1 TTGNGTLTFDAAT
14 DCTITQV
21 DGQTVTVSCSGVVS
35 DLTDCVATVE
45 FTVDAD
51 DCCGNSGTQA
61 TCQADVDDVIPPDI
75 SCEATQAVYEVDGNC
90 DATVQFDATVTDNC
104 CVNTADVTPSMTE
117 TTGNGTLTFDAAT
130 DCTITQVDGQTV
142 TVSCSGLVSDL
153 TDCPATVE
161 FTVDADDCCGNSGTQ
176 ATCQADV
183 DDEIPPT
190 VSCPD
195 NQELT
200 CGVEFCFTAT
210 ADDNCDPDPAID
222 CAVIAASDPT
232 RVEFVPQAGNGEFC
246 VTLTASATA
255 TIECTATDICTNG
268 SDPCTFDVSATCNQA
283 CSPGF
288 WRNNL
293 DEWCNFTPFNPF
305 DNFCGAG
312 LSATLFVDA
321 FEFVCP
327 GGCTSG
333 EIPAS
338 FDPATLT
345 LHDAV
350 NTSGGSFNQALFHGS
365 AALLSS
371 YAVSFP
377 VGPQAVLDVMQ
388 DAFDGTITFT
398 QAFNQFA
405 TWNAAENE
413 GGCPLDGSPPPSAPP
428 TLESTVDGGG

>member
-1 TTGNGTLTFDAAT
+1 NDTTDPVLSGVPGPESVQCDDDVPLPATVTCDDNCDGAITPVFDES
-14 DCTITQV
+14 D
-21 DGQTVTVSCSGVVS
+21 DGQTCPRTITRTWTCTDACENSVTE
-35 DLTDCVATVE
+35 TQTI
-45 FTVDAD
+45 TVDD
-51 DCCGNSGTQA
+51 T
-61 TCQADVDDVIPPDI
+61 
-75 SCEATQAVYEVDGNC
+75 
-90 DATVQFDATVTDNC
+90 
-104 CVNTADVTPSMTE
+104 
-117 TTGNGTLTFDAAT
+117 
-130 DCTITQVDGQTV
+130 
-142 TVSCSGLVSDL
+142 
-153 TDCPATVE
+153 
-161 FTVDADDCCGNSGTQ
+161 
-176 ATCQADV
+176 
-183 DDEIPPT
+183 IPPT
-190 VSCPD
+190 VTCPAS
-195 NQELT
+195 QELT

-210 ADDNCDPDPAID
+210 AEDNCDPDPAID

-268 SDPCTFDVSATCNQA
+268 SDPCAFDVSATCNQA

-293 DEWCNFTPFNPF
+293 EEWCDFTPFNPF

-321 FEFVCP
+321 FEFACP
-327 GGCTSG
+327 GGCTNP

-350 NTSGGSFNQALFHGS
+350 DTSGGSFNQALFHGS

-377 VGPQAVLDVMQ
+377 VGPQAVLDEMQ
-388 DAFDGTITFT
+388 DAFAGVITFT
-398 QAFNQFA
+398 EAFNTFA

-413 GGCPLDGSPPPSAPP
+413 GGCPLDGSPPPSEPP
-428 TLESTVDGGG
+428 TLESTVEGDGGGE